1 MVKIEVDESFIELAR
16 YASFKIGDVFSN
28 YKLSIGR
35 YSGTAGMF
43 FLFFFLKLLLQYS
56 SLMQCRPIPASAE
69 NSNESS
75 SKQVQNQ

>member
-1 MVKIEVDESFIELAR
+1 MVKIEGDEFIELAR

-43 FLFFFLKLLLQYS
+43 FFLFLKLLLQYS